1 MTYIDLFDIPNGDVK
16 NISNDTSTLS
26 ELHKSLAEECRQA
39 AVVEHGV
46 HECEEVWE
54 TVAAAAI
61 EHLKKYFDT
70 EPHLAKTSV
79 VPDDRKVIWEGQ
91 VDELIMSPSCRV
103 ILDSSINRLLVE
115 KANGRAAMGE
125 QCWEAIKY
133 NSSEYV
139 IVLQKAVID
148 SAKK

>member
-103 ILDSSINRLLVE
+103 ILDSSINRLLV
-115 KANGRAAMGE
+115 
-125 QCWEAIKY
+125 
-133 NSSEYV
+133 
-139 IVLQKAVID
+139 
-148 SAKK
+148 